1 MRGEQKM
8 KLKKDAVPTIFTH
21 SKPLKRRLSSIQRE
35 NDSAKKQVLCN
46 DRFVDTKLTL
56 FFGSG
61 VFIHLHHSSS
71 LIQGCIFL
79 YGVKITIFLINFS
92 DIFSP

>member
-35 NDSAKKQVLCN
+35 NDSAKKQVLYATT
-46 DRFVDTKLTL
+46 V
-56 FFGSG
+56 
-61 VFIHLHHSSS
+61 SS
-71 LIQGCIFL
+71 IQ
-79 YGVKITIFLINFS
+79 N
-92 DIFSP
+92 